1 MSVQNVVL
9 FQDKPLKLVMG
20 GELSPVQVAYQTY
33 GTLNADKTNAVLI
46 CHALT
51 GDAEP
56 YFSNKEKDGWW
67 QNFMGDGSALD
78 TSRYFFICSNVL
90 GGCKGTTG
98 PSSLTPQTEYHRAG
112 YRTRAKSA
120 D

>member
-90 GGCKGTTG
+90 GANLTAASSRISPCRISYTCKK
-98 PSSLTPQTEYHRAG
+98 R
-112 YRTRAKSA
+112 
-120 D
+120 

>member
-51 GDAEP
+51 GDA
-56 YFSNKEKDGWW
+56 
-67 QNFMGDGSALD
+67 
-78 TSRYFFICSNVL
+78 
-90 GGCKGTTG
+90 
-98 PSSLTPQTEYHRAG
+98 
-112 YRTRAKSA
+112 
-120 D
+120 